1 MIAPAFLDELRSRV
15 PVSEVVG
22 RRVKLSKAG
31 RELRGLSPF
40 NKERTPSFFVNDQKG
55 FYHDFSSGK
64 HGDIFAFVM
73 DTEGLDFRRAVEQ
86 IAALAGTPLPRDR
99 NIAVAPPQDNP
110 AKAPRAETAEREHKH
125 EVAVQLQ
132 KARQLWQR
140 SLPAGSTIVETY
152 LHARGYHSPVPAT
165 LRYLPASGVYPP
177 ALIAAYG
184 IATEPEPGVL
194 AITDDAVVG
203 VHLIKLRTDGSDRLR
218 DDPKCKI
225 TIGKDIAV
233 PIVLAPPN
241 DGLGIAVAEGIE
253 DALIA
258 HQETGLGAWAAGG
271 AARLPMLAHAIPDYI
286 ECVTILVDDNEAGRR
301 GATKLATR
309 IHELRFGRIEVLM
322 TPIGADP

>member
-1 MIAPAFLDELRSRV
+1 MIAPAFLDELRSRI
-15 PVSEVVG
+15 PVSVVVG
-22 RRVKLSKAG
+22 RRVQLRRAG
-31 RELRGLSPF
+31 REWKGLSPF
-40 NKERTPSFFVNDQKG
+40 NKERTPSFFANDQKQ
-55 FYHDFSSGK
+55 FWHDFSSGR
-64 HGDIFAFVM
+64 HGDVFGFVM
-73 DTEGLDFRRAVEQ
+73 ETEGVGFREAVDRVATMAGM
-86 IAALAGTPLPRDR
+86 AAELENNPPAPATPPPREPDPTELHEKGDR
-99 NIAVAPPQDNP
+99 L
-110 AKAPRAETAEREHKH
+110 R
-125 EVAVQLQ
+125 L
-132 KARQLWQR
+132 ARQLWRR

-184 IATEPEPGVL
+184 IATEPEPG
-194 AITDDAVVG
+194 AIAIADDAVVG
-203 VHLIKLRTDGSDRLR
+203 VHLIKLRPDGSDRLR

-225 TIGKDIAV
+225 TIGKDITA
-233 PIVLAPPN
+233 PIVLASPN

-271 AARLPMLAHAIPDYI
+271 AARLPMLANAIPDYI

>member
-15 PVSEVVG
+15 PLSEIIG
-22 RRVKLSKAG
+22 RRVQLRRAG
-31 RELRGLSPF
+31 REWRGLSPF

-99 NIAVAPPQDNP
+99 NIAVAPPQDDP
-110 AKAPRAETAEREHKH
+110 AKAARAETAGREHKH

-152 LHARGYHSPVPAT
+152 LHARGYHGPIPAT
-165 LRYLPASGVYPP
+165 LRYLPASGIYPP

-184 IATEPEPGVL
+184 IATEPEPGAL
-194 AITDDAVVG
+194 AIADDAVVG
-203 VHLIKLRTDGSDRLR
+203 VHLIKLKPDGNDRLR

-225 TIGKDIAV
+225 TIGKDITV
-233 PIVLAPPN
+233 PIVLATPN
-241 DGLGIAVAEGIE
+241 DGLALDIAEGIE
-253 DALIA
+253 DALNA
-258 HQETGLGAWAAGG
+258 HQATGRGSWAAGG
-271 AARLPMLAHAIPDYI
+271 ATRLPGLADFIPGYI
-286 ECVTILVDDNEAGRR
+286 ESVTILVDDNEAGRR
-301 GATKLATR
+301 NSFELAR
-309 IHELRFGRIEVLM
+309 RAHARRFEVLL
-322 TPIGADP
+322 TPIGEPS